1 MELAFVSF
9 VWTIPVLYVISGGA
23 LAYHSARY
31 DNDFTYYTD
40 IIPWVAFGPMLWPI
54 VLPIG
59 CVYLI
64 GKHLRQR
71 DQRIEKVKDEIRRA
85 L

>member
-1 MELAFVSF
+1 MELAFVIF
-9 VWTIPVLYVISGGA
+9 VWTIPVLYVIGGGA

-31 DNDFTYYTD
+31 NNNLNYYMD
-40 IIPWVAFGPMLWPI
+40 IIPLVVFGPMLWPI
-54 VLPIG
+54 VLPIS

-71 DQRIEKVKDEIRRA
+71 DQRIEKVKAEIKRA